1 MSRVAFPASFAQQ
14 RLWFLDQLEP
24 GTAAYNLA
32 RAFRITGP
40 LDVTA
45 LSLAL
50 DAVVRRH
57 ESLRTVFD
65 SVDGDTRQIVLS
77 DVRVTVPILDLTG
90 IPEDTREPEALRVAS
105 EEGKKPFD
113 LTQGPLFRAV
123 LLSL

>member
-50 DAVVRRH
+50 DAVVKRH
-57 ESLRTVFD
+57 ESLRTIFD

-77 DVRVTVPILDLTG
+77 DVHVNVPIIDLTAT
-90 IPEDTREPEALRVAS
+90 PEHSREAEALRIAS
-105 EEGKKPFD
+105 EEGKKSF
-113 LTQGPLFRAV
+113 
-123 LLSL
+123 

>member
-40 LDVTA
+40 LDVTS
-45 LSLAL
+45 LTLAL
-50 DAVVRRH
+50 EAVVKRH

-77 DVRVTVPILDLTG
+77 DVHVKIPILDLG
-90 IPEDTREPEALRVAS
+90 SNPEDSREAE
-105 EEGKKPFD
+105 
-113 LTQGPLFRAV
+113 
-123 LLSL
+123 